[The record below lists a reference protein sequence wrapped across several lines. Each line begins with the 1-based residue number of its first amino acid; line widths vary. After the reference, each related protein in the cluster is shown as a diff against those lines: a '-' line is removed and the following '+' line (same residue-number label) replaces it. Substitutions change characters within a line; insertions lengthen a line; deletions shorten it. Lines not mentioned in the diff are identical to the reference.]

1 MDKFHIGFHK
11 WDKKTYNEF
20 KNSCQNI
27 LKIKDIQLYYPIL
40 ALYIYYHNTKNSHK
54 RIDINRRYFV
64 NEILDVD
71 YLKYYNPNSLVKTKI
86 YDPQKNL

>member
-1 MDKFHIGFHK
+1 MDKKEF
-11 WDKKTYNEF
+11 NEL
-20 KNSCQNI
+20 KNSCENI

-40 ALYIYYHNTKNSHK
+40 ALYIYYHNKNIHK

-71 YLKYYNPNSLVKTKI
+71 YLKYYNSI
-86 YDPQKNL
+86 F